1 MMLLL
6 FLSLL
11 LTRILGRKRRIG
23 LQKFLF
29 LVVLTVLLLVLR
41 LFDWKMKYQKRELQQ
56 GDLVKPFLTHLLG
69 DRAALI
75 ESEVLLRLISLDL
88 PFF

>member
-1 MMLLL
+1 
-6 FLSLL
+6 
-11 LTRILGRKRRIG
+11 
-23 LQKFLF
+23 
-29 LVVLTVLLLVLR
+29 
-41 LFDWKMKYQKRELQQ
+41 MKYQKRELQQ